1 MLHLA
6 LVGLLAGSLA
16 LGTPGDDD
24 DKKKKNSDT
33 PAVENATP
41 GVFETATAV
50 DTRSIT
56 SDTYALGRPVAEAP
70 IKLWASYAY
79 GEAEEIW
86 GTDGDATDISVA
98 TQGGDILSQRVNV
111 GAQINFIS
119 FPAFRL
125 GAGGLLTVAKNEF
138 VASESNTSQFTNGIG
153 DIESDF
159 GLQNIKVFGTARGK
173 VVGVHGGYIF
183 DIGSERENGEQAR
196 ANIPGFGEQPLSI
209 DARGTVQ
216 PTALV
221 AGNASF
227 KPILLPATLANS
239 DGRDAITFGADFDYP
254 SERFRLFGG
263 LDAYLLQGIDDD
275 PDTAIDEASLDG
287 DDLLNFMFGAGFKF
301 SFFELGAALQI
312 QTRHSAPTVESIGTA
327 PGIGSHAGTI
337 APYIRISPPSLPAS
351 LFIKGGV
358 QEEYTEYGYALGGS
372 NSVKPAIGFTA
383 GLAVGFN

>member
-6 LVGLLAGSLA
+6 LVGLLAGTLA

-24 DKKKKNSDT
+24 KKKKNPDPPT
-33 PAVENATP
+33 AENATP
-41 GVFETATAV
+41 GVFETAAAP
-50 DTRSIT
+50 RSIT
-56 SDTYALGRPVAEAP
+56 SDTYALGRPVAAAP

-86 GTDGDATDISVA
+86 DTNGDATDLTVA
-98 TQGGDILSQRVNV
+98 TTGGDIISQRINV
-111 GAQINFIS
+111 GAQVNFIS

-125 GAGGLLTVAKNEF
+125 GAGGVLTVAKNEF
-138 VASESNTSQFTNGIG
+138 VQQGPNNSQFTNPIG
-153 DIESDF
+153 GIESDF
-159 GLQNIKVFGTARGK
+159 GLQGVKVFGTARGN

-183 DIGSERENGEQAR
+183 DLGSERENGEQAR
-196 ANIPGFGEQPLSI
+196 ANTPFGEQPLSI
-209 DARGTVQ
+209 DANGNV
-216 PTALV
+216 TATAAV
-221 AGNASF
+221 AGNPAF
-227 KPILLPATLANS
+227 KPLFLPATLSNS

-275 PDTAIDEASLDG
+275 PETAFDESSLDG
-287 DDLLNFMFGAGFKF
+287 DDLLNFMLGAGFKF

-312 QTRHSAPTVESIGTA
+312 QTRHSGPTVDNVGTTA
-327 PGIGSHAGTI
+327 GIGGHAGTI

-358 QEEYTEYGYALGGS
+358 QEEYTEYGYAIGGS